1 MKFKFIDL
9 FCGVGGFH
17 QGMNAL
23 GGKCVF
29 AIDIDKDCREVYKEN
44 YQIDPWIDEDIEG
57 NIRWFTEKEHRMEQ
71 IPDHDVLCAGFPC
84 QSFSKAGKRG
94 GLEQTEGTL
103 FYDLGKIIEHKKPKH
118 IFLENVPNL
127 KTHDSGNT
135 FKVISR
141 ELTRMGYIFETGI
154 VSPHHLGTP
163 QLRNR
168 FFILGSR
175 DQESLPG
182 KIPELKPKKCRIQT
196 ILEKETPGKK
206 EYFEKYKIEKTEKK
220 RDAIDMWNEF
230 IKIDFSFGSF
240 RKKPKYGLPGFPI
253 WLSVFETKTSKN
265 LPGWKKTF
273 IEKNQLF
280 YNENKK
286 EIDKWLKKWKPLEKQ
301 PESLCK
307 FEWQAQD
314 SRKDLSE
321 VILQFRPSGLRVKKG
336 DYFPTLVAI
345 TQTSIIGSRMRRIT
359 PREAARLQ
367 DFPESFQIHEKDT
380 AAYRQF
386 GNAVN
391 CKVIEYL
398 GKILIS
404 KENLF
409 N

>member
-1 MKFKFIDL
+1 MAQCI
-9 FCGVGGFH
+9 
-17 QGMNAL
+17 QN
-23 GGKCVF
+23 
-29 AIDIDKDCREVYKEN
+29 
-44 YQIDPWIDEDIEG
+44 Q
-57 NIRWFTEKEHRMEQ
+57 
-71 IPDHDVLCAGFPC
+71 
-84 QSFSKAGKRG
+84 
-94 GLEQTEGTL
+94 
-103 FYDLGKIIEHKKPKH
+103 
-118 IFLENVPNL
+118 
-127 KTHDSGNT
+127 NT
-135 FKVISR
+135 K
-141 ELTRMGYIFETGI
+141 
-154 VSPHHLGTP
+154 
-163 QLRNR
+163 LR
-168 FFILGSR
+168 SY
-175 DQESLPG
+175 
-182 KIPELKPKKCRIQT
+182 T
-196 ILEKETPGKK
+196 IT
-206 EYFEKYKIEKTEKK
+206 
-220 RDAIDMWNEF
+220 A
-230 IKIDFSFGSF
+230 DFG
-240 RKKPKYGLPGFPI
+240 
-253 WLSVFETKTSKN
+253 VFETKTSKN

-367 DFPESFQIHEKDT
+367 DFPESFKLHKKDT

-398 GKILIS
+398 GKILLGRKS
-404 KENLF
+404 KNLF
-409 N
+409 S